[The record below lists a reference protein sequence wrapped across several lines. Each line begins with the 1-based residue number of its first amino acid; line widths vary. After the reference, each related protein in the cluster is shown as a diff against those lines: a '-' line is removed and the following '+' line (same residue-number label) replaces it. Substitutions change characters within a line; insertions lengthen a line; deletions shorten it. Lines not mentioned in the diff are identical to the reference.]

1 LGALFF
7 GFRPAFDLRLR
18 LGEIVMQL
26 DYLFLALGAVGIVA
40 LVRALSLALPL
51 TFALAVAA
59 VLALTVTLPCA
70 LPGIVLAVAAARRVF
85 GRLLR

>member
-1 LGALFF
+1 
-7 GFRPAFDLRLR
+7 
-18 LGEIVMQL
+18 MQL

-59 VLALTVTLPCA
+59 VLALTVTLSRA
-70 LPGIVLAVAAARRVF
+70 FPGIVLAVAAAGRVF